1 MKNLKLF
8 SFISSII
15 TFAICVVLTYVAY
28 QFEIPTGTDGISLLV
43 TAPLMI
49 FVYIVLAGL
58 LLSTIGTCI
67 SSIGSYVLAIKIL
80 SIMFLVLTIVLVGID
95 IYQFIEFSVLFKG

>member
-15 TFAICVVLTYVAY
+15 TFAICVAISYFVY
-28 QFEIPTGTDGISLLV
+28 QFEIPTGTDSISLLV

-49 FVYIVLAGL
+49 FAYIILAGL

-67 SSIGSYVLAIKIL
+67 SSICSDVLAIKIL
-80 SIMFLVLTIVLVGID
+80 SIIFLILTIALVGID
-95 IYQFIEFSVLFKG
+95 IYKFIEFSVLFKG

>member
-15 TFAICVVLTYVAY
+15 TFAICVVLSYFAY
-28 QFEIPTGTDGISLLV
+28 RFEIPTGSDSISLLV

-67 SSIGSYVLAIKIL
+67 SSIGSEVVAIKVL
-80 SIMFLVLTIVLVGID
+80 SIIFLVLTIALVGID
-95 IYQFIEFSVLFKG
+95 IYKFIQFSVLFK